1 VADPLLALV
10 VLLWIVVLVLA
21 VAVVAL
27 ARQIGVLHTRI
38 APAGALMTS
47 AGPKV
52 GELAPELA
60 LTDIDGAPFQI
71 GGPRDHAQL
80 VLFVSPTCPICK
92 TLVPT
97 AKALAHSERRRLGLA
112 FASDGGDVDQHRRYV
127 ADMAIGKHPY
137 VLSLELG
144 MRFEVGKL
152 PYAVLIGADGVLRSK
167 GLVNSREH
175 LESLVEAMDT
185 GFESIQDYLF
195 REERLEK
202 EAS

>member
-1 VADPLLALV
+1 VTDPLV
-10 VLLWIVVLVLA
+10 ISSVLLWVVIVILAIAVL
-21 VAVVAL
+21 AL
-27 ARQIGVLHTRI
+27 ARQIGILHTRL

-52 GELAPELA
+52 GELAPELEID
-60 LTDIDGAPFQI
+60 DINQGRLKI
-71 GGPRDHAQL
+71 GGQRQKAQL
-80 VLFVSPTCPICK
+80 ILFVSPTCPICK

-97 AKALAHSERRRLGLA
+97 ARALARSERGRLDVA
-112 FASDGGDVDQHRRYV
+112 FASDGGDVEQHRRYV
-127 ADMAIGKHPY
+127 ADMGMGSHPY
-137 VLSLELG
+137 VVSLELG

-175 LESLVEAMDT
+175 LESLVESMDT
-185 GFESIQDYLF
+185 GYESIQDYLA
-195 REERLEK
+195 REEGLER